1 MGGLVR
7 VRYLDGESESQRCR
21 ESVLLDPHELFRAI
35 VVLNALFAS
44 LAWCLARPNMASILS
59 VVTFSLLWPFVDKP
73 LGGRTV
79 HVVSE
84 TSGITTGDF
93 LTVFALGIVA
103 LQVARQFRR
112 TQRERAAAAAPS
124 SESPP
129 DDAGPG

>member
-1 MGGLVR
+1 MLN
-7 VRYLDGESESQRCR
+7 
-21 ESVLLDPHELFRAI
+21 PHDLFRAI

-44 LAWCLARPNMASILS
+44 LAWCLARPNAASTLS
-59 VVTFSLLWPFVDKP
+59 VVAFAILWPFVDKP

-84 TSGITTGDF
+84 GNGITTGDF

-103 LQVARQFRR
+103 LQAARQFRR
-112 TQRERAAAAAPS
+112 AQRKRAAAVPPS
-124 SESPP
+124 SASPP